1 MNKYILIGKVTSVH
15 GIKGA
20 VKIASFAEIP
30 ENIFNY
36 QLFDKDGRV
45 VNIKKIGILNSGLFI
60 SQINDINNRND
71 AEKLIN
77 LELFIDKS
85 ELKSLQDGEFY
96 INELINMKVKSS
108 SGLGRVTNV
117 YNYGAGN
124 VMEIKWENGKNTDIP
139 FIEQYVKNVDT
150 ENQVIEVELPEYI

>member
-20 VKIASFAEIP
+20 VKIISFAEIP

-36 QLFDKDGRV
+36 QVFDKEGKV
-45 VNIKKIGILNSGLFI
+45 VKIKKIGILNNGSFI
-60 SQINDINNRND
+60 SQINDINNRNE

-96 INELINMKVKSS
+96 INELIGMKVKSDNS
-108 SGLGRVTNV
+108 FGKVINI
-117 YNYGAGN
+117 YNYGAGD
-124 VMEIKWENGKNTDIP
+124 VMEIKLENNKSIDIP
-139 FIEQYVKNVDT
+139 FVEQYVKNIDIK
-150 ENQVIEVELPEYI
+150 NQIIEVELPEYI

>member
-1 MNKYILIGKVTSVH
+1 MNKILIGKITSVH

-20 VKIASFAEIP
+20 VKIISFAEIP

-36 QLFDKDGRV
+36 QVFDKEGKV
-45 VNIKKIGILNSGLFI
+45 VKIKKIGILNNGSFI
-60 SQINDINNRND
+60 SQINDINNRNE

-96 INELINMKVKSS
+96 INELIGMKVKSDNS
-108 SGLGRVTNV
+108 FGKVINI
-117 YNYGAGN
+117 YNYGAGD
-124 VMEIKWENGKNTDIP
+124 VMEIKLENNKSIDIP
-139 FIEQYVKNVDT
+139 FVEQYVKNIDIK
-150 ENQVIEVELPEYI
+150 NQIIEVELPEYI